1 MKTLSTAIM
10 IFASILSSLAQTPDY
25 DIVLKNGRV
34 IDPETG
40 LDAVRNVGIRGNR
53 IVEISSAP
61 LSGKEVI
68 DVSNLV
74 VSPGF
79 IDPHVHGMTNKEHE
93 YQAHDGVTTAL
104 ELEGGIE
111 DIGTWLAS
119 QHNKTIINYGA
130 SACHPWARAELMY
143 QTAQSKGNKELEHGS
158 YKFNYMPVTP
168 EEMDGS
174 LVLLD
179 KELKAGALGIGVPIG
194 YYPGAT
200 REEIYNVYEFAA
212 ARKTMIFSHV
222 REGKALAIQQVIADA
237 ATTGAALHI
246 VHLNSMSLD
255 EIGLTSRMIASAQKQ
270 GLDITTELY
279 PYTAG
284 STSLESAIFDE
295 GWQQRLGITYK
306 DLQWVETGERLTEE
320 TFATY
325 RKKGG
330 VVILHSMRPEW
341 IDTGLLSAV
350 TMIGSDGM
358 PYSRLAHPRTAG
370 TYARILGVY
379 VRERKVL
386 TLMQALRKM
395 TIMPAQRLETIS
407 PMMRLKGR
415 LQVGADADIT
425 IFDPN
430 TILDKATFEGGL
442 KFSEGIHHVLVNGTF
457 VVKGGKT
464 IGNVFPGQ
472 PIYGKLKQ

>member
-1 MKTLSTAIM
+1 MKTLSTAIL
-10 IFASILSSLAQTPDY
+10 IFTVVLSSQAQSPDY
-25 DIVLKNGRV
+25 DLVLKNGRV

-53 IVEISSAP
+53 IVEISAAP
-61 LSGKEVI
+61 LTGKEVI

-93 YQAHDGVTTAL
+93 YQAHDGVTTAM

-143 QTAQSKGNKELEHGS
+143 QSAQAKGSKELERGS

-168 EEMDGS
+168 TEMEGS
-174 LVLLD
+174 LALLD

-255 EIGLTSRMIASAQKQ
+255 EIGLTSRMIANAQQQ

-341 IDTGLLSAV
+341 IETGLRSPV

-379 VRERKVL
+379 VRERKTL
-386 TLMQALRKM
+386 TLIEALRKM
-395 TIMPAQRLETIS
+395 TIMPAQRLEAIS

-415 LQVGADADIT
+415 LQVGVDADIT

-430 TILDKATFEGGL
+430 TVIDKATFEGGL

>member
-1 MKTLSTAIM
+1 MKTLSTAIL
-10 IFASILSSLAQTPDY
+10 IFAGVLSSLAQAPDY

-53 IVEISSAP
+53 IVEISATP
-61 LSGKEVI
+61 LTGKEVI

-143 QTAQSKGNKELEHGS
+143 QTAQSKGNKELERGS
-158 YKFNYMPVTP
+158 YKFNYLPVTTT
-168 EEMDGS
+168 EMEGS
-174 LVLLD
+174 LALLD
-179 KELKAGALGIGVPIG
+179 KELKAGAVGIGVPIG

-255 EIGLTSRMIASAQKQ
+255 EIGLTSRMIANAQKQ

-341 IDTGLLSAV
+341 IDTGLRSPV

-379 VRERKVL
+379 VRERKTL
-386 TLMQALRKM
+386 TLMEALRKM

-472 PIYGKLKQ
+472 PVYGKLKQ

>member
-1 MKTLSTAIM
+1 MRILLFSLL
-10 IFASILSSLAQTPDY
+10 FASSALAQTAEY

-34 IDPETG
+34 MDPETG
-40 LDAVRNVGIRGNR
+40 LDAIRNVGIRGNR
-53 IVEISSAP
+53 IAEISANP
-61 LSGKEVI
+61 LAGKQVI

-74 VSPGF
+74 ISPGF
-79 IDPHVHGMTNKEHE
+79 IDPHVHGLTNKEHE
-93 YQAHDGVTTAL
+93 YQVHDGVTTAL

-119 QHNKTIINYGA
+119 QQGKTIINYGG
-130 SACHPWARAELMY
+130 SACHPWARAEVLY
-143 QTAQSKGNKELEHGS
+143 QTGRYKELAKQS
-158 YKFNYMPVTP
+158 PKFNYLPVGP
-168 EEMDGS
+168 SEMKAT
-174 LVLLD
+174 LELLD

-212 ARKTMIFSHV
+212 LRKSLVFTHV
-222 REGKALAIQQVIADA
+222 REGKAMAIQQAIADA
-237 ATTGAALHI
+237 ATNGTSLHI
-246 VHLNSMSLD
+246 VHVNSMALD
-255 EIGLTSRMIASAQKQ
+255 EIELAVRMVGNAQRQ

-295 GWQQRLGITYK
+295 GWQQRLNITYK

-320 TFATY
+320 TFASY

-330 VVILHSMRPEW
+330 TIILHSMKPEW
-341 IDTGLLSAV
+341 IETGLKSPV

-370 TYARILGVY
+370 TYSRILGVY
-379 VRERKVL
+379 VRERKAL
-386 TLMQALRKM
+386 TLMEALRKM
-395 TIMPAQRLETIS
+395 TIMPAQRLETVS
-407 PMMRLKGR
+407 PMMRNKGR
-415 LQVGADADIT
+415 MQVGADADIT

-430 TILDKATFEGGL
+430 TIIDKATFEGGL
-442 KFSEGIHHVLVNGTF
+442 KFSEGIHHVMVNGVF
-457 VVKGGKT
+457 VVRDGKT

-472 PIYGKLKQ
+472 PILGKYRQ

>member
-1 MKTLSTAIM
+1 MKKTLLLSLFSIVFITT
-10 IFASILSSLAQTPDY
+10 FAQVADY

-34 IDPETG
+34 MDPETG
-40 LDAVRNVGIRGNR
+40 LDAVRNVGIRGGR
-53 IVEISSAP
+53 IMEISANP

-79 IDPHVHGMTNKEHE
+79 IDPHIHGMTNKEHE

-104 ELEGGIE
+104 ELESGIK

-143 QTAQSKGNKELEHGS
+143 QSAQAKGDNSLERGS
-158 YKFNYMPVTP
+158 NKFNYQPVRTK
-168 EEMDGS
+168 EMEGT
-174 LVLLD
+174 LELLD
-179 KELKAGALGIGVPIG
+179 KELKAGAVGIGVPIG

-200 REEIYNVYEFAA
+200 REEVYNVYEFAA
-212 ARKTMIFSHV
+212 ARNTMIFTHV
-222 REGKALAIQQVIADA
+222 REGKALAIQQAIADA

-255 EIGLTSRMIASAQKQ
+255 EIGLTLRMVANAQKQ

-284 STSLESAIFDE
+284 STSLQSAIFDE
-295 GWQQRLGITYK
+295 GWQQRLGITYS

-320 TFATY
+320 TFTAY

-330 VVILHSMRPEW
+330 IVILHSMRPEW
-341 IDTGLLSAV
+341 IEAGIKSPI

-370 TYARILGVY
+370 TYARVLGVY
-379 VRERKVL
+379 VRERKTL
-386 TLMQALRKM
+386 TLMEALRKM
-395 TIMPAQRLETIS
+395 TIMPAQRLETIA
-407 PMMRLKGR
+407 PVMRGKGR

-430 TILDKATFEGGL
+430 TVIDKATFEEGL
-442 KFSEGIHHVLVNGTF
+442 KFSEGIQHVLVNGIF

-472 PIYGKLKQ
+472 PIYGKMKQ

>member
-1 MKTLSTAIM
+1 MKKTLLLSLFTI
-10 IFASILSSLAQTPDY
+10 ASVTVQAQVADY

-34 IDPETG
+34 MDPETG
-40 LDAVRNVGIRGNR
+40 LDAVRNVGIRGGR
-53 IVEISSAP
+53 IMEISANP

-104 ELEGGIE
+104 ELESGIK
-111 DIGTWLAS
+111 DIGAWLAS

-143 QTAQSKGNKELEHGS
+143 QSAQAKGDNSLERGS
-158 YKFNYMPVTP
+158 YKFNYQPVRTK
-168 EEMDGS
+168 EMEGT
-174 LVLLD
+174 LELLD

-200 REEIYNVYEFAA
+200 REEVYNVYEFAA
-212 ARKTMIFSHV
+212 ARKTMIFTHV
-222 REGKALAIQQVIADA
+222 REGKALAIQQAIADA
-237 ATTGAALHI
+237 STTGAALHI

-255 EIGLTSRMIASAQKQ
+255 EIGLTLRMVANAQKQ

-295 GWQQRLGITYK
+295 GWQQRLGITYS

-320 TFATY
+320 TFTAY

-330 VVILHSMRPEW
+330 TIILHSMRPEW
-341 IDTGLLSAV
+341 IEAGIKSPI

-370 TYARILGVY
+370 TYARVLGVY
-379 VRERKVL
+379 VRERKTL
-386 TLMQALRKM
+386 TLMEALRKM
-395 TIMPAQRLETIS
+395 TIMPAQRLETIA
-407 PMMRLKGR
+407 PVMRGKGR

-430 TILDKATFEGGL
+430 TVIDKATFEGGL
-442 KFSEGIHHVLVNGTF
+442 KFSEGIQHILVNGTF

-472 PIYGKLKQ
+472 PIYGKMKQ